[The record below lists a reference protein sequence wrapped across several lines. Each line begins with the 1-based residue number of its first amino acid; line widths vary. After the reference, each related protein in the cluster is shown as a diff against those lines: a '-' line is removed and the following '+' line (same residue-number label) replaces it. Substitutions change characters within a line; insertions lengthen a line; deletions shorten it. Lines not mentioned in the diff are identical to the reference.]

1 MPKKVYV
8 NVADYKLMDGK
19 REVEDVTS
27 VTLPSV
33 SHPTVNIDAAGMAG
47 AVDMPNQAKLEAM
60 EFTINHNNGNN
71 CNRLTDPDQHSFEF
85 RVARQRYTV
94 DKGALGLEG
103 AKFRVVGVHKGTE
116 HGTVE
121 AGNPLGSTERYS
133 VLRFERII
141 NGVTDTIVDVMKG
154 VIKFNG
160 KDCVSQVRSLLD

>member
-33 SHPTVNIDAAGMAG
+33 SHPTVSIDAAGMAG
-47 AVDMPNQAKLEAM
+47 AVEMPNQAKLEAM
-60 EFTINHNNGNN
+60 EFTINHNNGRN

-85 RVARQRYTV
+85 RVARQRYMV
-94 DKGALGLEG
+94 EKGQLGIEG
-103 AKFRVVGVHKGTE
+103 AKYRVVGVHKGTE

-121 AGNPLGSTERYS
+121 AGNPLGSTERYA
-133 VLRFERII
+133 VLRFERIMD
-141 NGVTDTIVDVMKG
+141 GEVDVLVDVMKG
-154 VIKFNG
+154 IINFNG
-160 KDCVSQVRSLLD
+160 IDANSDVRSVLD